1 MLIPVGSEEEYRAL
15 KQLSSFGLGGIKDES
30 LCHLERLQDYDIVA
44 LRPESDSV
52 IWTLL
57 GDETLR
63 NQVDVIS
70 LDLSP
75 NGASA
80 QVTLKRGLV
89 EAIRKAGLF
98 IELDL
103 GEYMRSLGDQRA
115 EILARGAYILRW
127 SGHGDGVILTSGARN
142 IMDVRSPTDF
152 DNWGRAC
159 LEEGSHRSRRFIT
172 TSEAAVRHGI
182 WRKSESGIILVE

>member
-1 MLIPVGSEEEYRAL
+1 MVIPVGSEEEYRAL
-15 KQLSSFGLGGIKDES
+15 KQLSSFGLGGIKDGSSSSSSFIILDRITVNMARSES

-159 LEEGSHRSRRFIT
+159 LEEVHIDHVDS
-172 TSEAAVRHGI
+172 
-182 WRKSESGIILVE
+182 

>member
-1 MLIPVGSEEEYRAL
+1 MASPRRPQCRLSFDLGVSVTAGTHGMYLTLIELGYHGCALNHQVTESAVSTHKHKPIGNIPHMLIPVGSEEEYRAL
-15 KQLSSFGLGGIKDES
+15 KQLSSFGLGGIKDGSSSSSSSSFIILDRITVNMARSES

-80 QVTLKRGLV
+80 QVMLC
-89 EAIRKAGLF
+89 F
-98 IELDL
+98 
-103 GEYMRSLGDQRA
+103 Q
-115 EILARGAYILRW
+115 W
-127 SGHGDGVILTSGARN
+127 
-142 IMDVRSPTDF
+142 
-152 DNWGRAC
+152 
-159 LEEGSHRSRRFIT
+159 
-172 TSEAAVRHGI
+172 
-182 WRKSESGIILVE
+182 